1 MRHTLLA
8 LLALAAGAGALPDG
22 AVTDEA
28 HNFTVTVANTMDWKI
43 LPEDPEQK
51 HIRARFS
58 SPFVD
63 SDPPASGDYTIIVW
77 PLPKEF
83 LKTNLD
89 KIAAKWGSAW
99 DGNLSNPRERT
110 ETAGKLGKGDKAVDC
125 YTVDVQGDM
134 DAGIHRVTYTLAK
147 QGKFLYVHLVQRSY
161 IAVADKQLAEEIDE
175 IRNSFDFLR
184 VEKVEASKEAGTD
197 DVPVGPGAPGKK
209 EEEKIDPEKLKSERF
224 TFGAAE
230 LWKFECVKPDD
241 LLNIP
246 YDTLSESER
255 GGNNVKLKFERARDQ
270 CRITIRIAAQTEA
283 AKQFTIEQLMQHK
296 LDNFKKLYEGKQAKD
311 PEIDKNYKF
320 PLGKDSVKSK
330 ECVRLDLVGKRALVE
345 RTIWILFESKNERQ
359 YQIEIFLQGGEAA
372 TMWKRQVDLFLKEF
386 KTLK

>member
-8 LLALAAGAGALPDG
+8 LLALAAGARALPDG
-22 AVTDEA
+22 TVTDEA

-43 LPEDPEQK
+43 KPEDPGQK
-51 HIRARFS
+51 HIRVH
-58 SPFVD
+58 FVSEFAD
-63 SDPPASGDYTIIVW
+63 SDPPAAADYSIIVW
-77 PLPKEF
+77 PLPREF

-89 KIAAKWGSAW
+89 KIAAKWGEAW

-110 ETAGKLGKGDKAVDC
+110 ATAGKLGKGEKAVDC
-125 YTVDVQGDM
+125 YTVDVQGDL

-147 QGKFLYVHLVQRSY
+147 QGKYLYVHLVQRSY

-184 VEKVEASKEAGTD
+184 VEKVEANKDAGTD
-197 DVPVGPGAPGKK
+197 DVPVAPGTKK
-209 EEEKIDPEKLKSERF
+209 EEEKIDPERLKSERF
-224 TFGAAE
+224 TFGADQ

-246 YDTLSESER
+246 YESLSESER
-255 GGNNVKLKFERARDQ
+255 TGNNVKLKFERQRDQ
-270 CRITIRIAAQTEA
+270 SRITIRISAQTDA
-283 AKQFTIEQLMQHK
+283 AKQWTIEQLMQHK
-296 LDNFKKLYEGKQAKD
+296 LDNFKKLYEGKQSKD

-320 PLGKDSVKSK
+320 PLPKDAVKSK

-345 RTIWILFESKNERQ
+345 RTIWILFDCKNERQ
-359 YQIEIFLQGGEAA
+359 YQIEIFLQGGEAP
-372 TMWKRQVDLFLKEF
+372 TLWKRQIDLFLKEF